1 MIRISV
7 IDGAPAQEFTFDE
20 DMISI
25 GRSRRSTL
33 MLSDQTLSR
42 VHCEIASVNGRFLL
56 VNHAKTNGTCVNGQ
70 PVGEAFLKPG
80 DTLLVGRVAL
90 RFEGGGESCAAEKTG
105 SPSSSS
111 GGRCGS
117 GWTRWCMPSRIRGL
131 AASPLLYFVFGR
143 VFPFVFIR
151 FHSPEVV

>member
-7 IDGAPAQEFTFDE
+7 IDGAPAQEFTFEE

-90 RFEGGGESCAAEKTG
+90 RFEGGGDSGAAEKTG
-105 SPSSSS
+105 GKSIRKKFF
-111 GGRCGS
+111 GRAM
-117 GWTRWCMPSRIRGL
+117 RKRMDPMVYAVAYLAGL
-131 AASPLLYFVFGR
+131 AASPLLYFVFR
-143 VFPFVFIR
+143 
-151 FHSPEVV
+151 